1 MKGRRPR
8 PLDDGDSG
16 EVRVSGHL
24 SWAKLIKNKRS
35 FLAFSSATITYMSII
50 SNCTAAAITD
60 AATTLMGGKLVAFPT
75 ETVYGLGADATNKD
89 AVARIYQVKG
99 RPADHPLIVHISSAA
114 HLDKWAGD
122 IPAYAIKLARSFW
135 PGPMTLIL
143 PRTELA
149 KDFITGGQNNV
160 GIRVPSHTIALAL
173 LKAFEDQ
180 GGLGVAAP
188 SANRF
193 GKVSPT
199 NAQAVTDELSNNLT
213 PDDLILDGG
222 SSEVGVEST
231 IIDCTKEVP
240 VIIRPGAVTIAM
252 IEELLLIK
260 LPTFNTQ
267 SNQIK
272 APGLLESHYAPK
284 ATVLLSGVPTAGDGL
299 IALASFVTPA
309 GVERLAQPAT
319 NEEYA
324 QILYEAFRLADR
336 KGIQRVF
343 VIPPEGSGIAIAIND
358 RLAKS
363 ANTKSD
369 SI

>member
-1 MKGRRPR
+1 M
-8 PLDDGDSG
+8 
-16 EVRVSGHL
+16 
-24 SWAKLIKNKRS
+24 I
-35 FLAFSSATITYMSII
+35 II
-50 SNCTAAAITD
+50 SNCTEDAITD
-60 AATTLMGGKLVAFPT
+60 AATTLIGANLVAFPT

-89 AVARIYQVKG
+89 AVARLYQVKG
-99 RPADHPLIVHISSAA
+99 RPADHPLIVHISTAA
-114 HLDKWAGD
+114 HLDKWASD
-122 IPAYAIKLARSFW
+122 IPAYAIKLARAFW

-160 GIRVPSHTIALAL
+160 GIRVPQHTVALAL

-180 GGLGVAAP
+180 GGLGIAAP

-193 GKVSPT
+193 GAVSPT
-199 NAQAVTDELSNNLT
+199 TAAAVETELANYLT
-213 PDDLILDGG
+213 QSDQILDGG
-222 SSEVGVEST
+222 PCAVGVEST
-231 IIDCTKEVP
+231 IIDCTKDKP
-240 VIIRPGAVTIAM
+240 IILRPGAVTKGM
-252 IEELLLIK
+252 IEEVLGISLDPI
-260 LPTFNTQ
+260 TFTNVG
-267 SNQIK
+267 NQVK

-284 ATVLLSGVPTAGDGL
+284 AKVLLSGVPTTGDGL
-299 IALASFVTPA
+299 IALASFETPT
-309 GVERLAQPAT
+309 GVIRLAQPAT

-324 QILYEAFRLADR
+324 QILYEAFRLADH
-336 KGIQRVF
+336 KSIQRVF